1 MASSLYLAR
10 LNVLADGPS
19 LFSSMSTPSELPSA
33 NKKEQIT
40 RNQVIRS
47 HQCTR
52 PRICEGGS
60 LRSTMLSEWLKANL
74 LRLRPAVSTES
85 SVRLSADEEDN
96 SESSSF
102 SHFPGGAGKGQ
113 FFGKLGTSATKAE
126 TNLWLLTTY
135 FTSWYDPPKWG
146 QQP

>member
-19 LFSSMSTPSELPSA
+19 LFSSMSTPSELPSD
-33 NKKEQIT
+33 KKSSMHMTSNVSKRVTQE
-40 RNQVIRS
+40 S
-47 HQCTR
+47 M
-52 PRICEGGS
+52 PSG
-60 LRSTMLSEWLKANL
+60 WLKANL

-102 SHFPGGAGKGQ
+102 SHLSGGAGKGQ
-113 FFGKLGTSATKAE
+113 FFGNGLANAVNNKVGTSATKAE
-126 TNLWLLTTY
+126 TNLWFVNHLLY
-135 FTSWYDPPKWG
+135 VMV
-146 QQP
+146 

>member
-33 NKKEQIT
+33 NKKEKIT

-85 SVRLSADEEDN
+85 SVRLSADQEDN

-102 SHFPGGAGKGQ
+102 SHLSGGASKGQ
-113 FFGKLGTSATKAE
+113 LFGNGLANAVSQGRHQRHAS
-126 TNLWLLTTY
+126 
-135 FTSWYDPPKWG
+135 
-146 QQP
+146 